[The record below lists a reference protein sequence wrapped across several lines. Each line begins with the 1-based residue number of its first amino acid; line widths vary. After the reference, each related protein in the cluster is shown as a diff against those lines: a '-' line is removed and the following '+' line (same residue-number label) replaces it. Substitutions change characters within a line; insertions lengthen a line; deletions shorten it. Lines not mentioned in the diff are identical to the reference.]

1 MEILLVDDL
10 LSEAEWALE
19 KLATSQ
25 FLTICPRVED
35 MVAAMNL
42 LNKAGLSVRVSIPI

>member
-19 KLATSQ
+19 KLGGQSI
-25 FLTICPRVED
+25 FN
-35 MVAAMNL
+35 NL
-42 LNKAGLSVRVSIPI
+42 HTTRRYGIRNKIIE